1 MRPVFL
7 LVYFMIGLVLA
18 PLTFAWAQD
27 VAPVVAPL
35 EDDGG
40 WGRWLPFV
48 SLISESALAA
58 ILTLIGL
65 VGTFLSPFLPGWLKA
80 LFSKM
85 NTTEA
90 KDWETY
96 AAPALRRAMAYAAT
110 QMNLTPKDLKSWEEK
125 EGFVAYALGCLRQFD
140 GQIISFLDKDNNGV
154 IDLLEGG
161 APRSG
166 SARFLDVALM
176 EAGAPAHVFAAPRN
190 ALSDLPQMPPPPSA
204 PRKAKK
210 PTQMELPEDIEAAV
224 IASKLKPRRV

>member
-48 SLISESALAA
+48 SLISESALAGVLA
-58 ILTLIGL
+58 LIGL
-65 VGTFLSPFLPGWLKA
+65 VGTFLSPLMPGWLKT
-80 LFSKM
+80 K
-85 NTTEA
+85 EA

-96 AAPALRRAMAYAAT
+96 AAPAVRRAMAYAAT
-110 QMNLTPKDLKSWEEK
+110 QMRLTPKDLKSWEEK

-140 GQIISFLDKDNNGV
+140 GQIISFLDKDNNGI

-190 ALSDLPQMPPPPSA
+190 AQSDLPQMPPPPSA
-204 PRKAKK
+204 PRKTKK
-210 PTQMELPEDIEAAV
+210 ATQMDLPEEMTASMMAA
-224 IASKLKPRRV
+224 KLKPRRV